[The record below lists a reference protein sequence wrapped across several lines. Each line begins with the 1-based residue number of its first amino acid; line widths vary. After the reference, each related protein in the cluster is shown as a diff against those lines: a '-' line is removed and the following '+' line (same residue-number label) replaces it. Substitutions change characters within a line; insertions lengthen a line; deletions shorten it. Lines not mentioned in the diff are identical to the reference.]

1 MFVVA
6 RSKDTSFSH
15 LSLGHGMK
23 MLSLSIPSFF
33 CVPYRRFMLQQITAV
48 ISPSGK
54 TGFILSRLIFFH
66 DCAEVP
72 WFRCL

>member
-6 RSKDTSFSH
+6 GSKDTSFSH

-23 MLSLSIPSFF
+23 MFSSSIPSFL
-33 CVPYRRFMLQQITAV
+33 CTVPAIYVAANNGSHFSFRENRFYF
-48 ISPSGK
+48 IS
-54 TGFILSRLIFFH
+54 LNFFH